1 MIIQKLE
8 IKNFRSYYGDN
19 EFDFSNG
26 LNLIIGGNGDG
37 KTTLFEAFD
46 WLCKTGRPI
55 MDTRFI
61 SKKRTEELE
70 SNESDNVR
78 VAMTYEHEGKKKTLE
93 KSFRFTKA
101 SDGFITTQN
110 YTFTLAEGDGIE
122 RKIIDGDY
130 LDHDFPVDLRH
141 YTMFKGESNLDVF
154 QQSNALG
161 QLIKTFSDV
170 KDFEAYFDFMK
181 YATSNAEKARDN
193 AQRNDK
199 KNTGKIRELKATI
212 DYESGILSDI
222 EKEITKKSQ
231 EAINFKSLLKN
242 IEQNKEASELLVAVN
257 RRIDSLVKNRNEKL
271 RVIHEDYTINLLDD
285 MWILMG
291 LEQTAREF
299 MDKVSLADLER
310 RNEEHDYLVKA
321 GERKALKKLKFTPLP
336 VNIPGPKTMREMLDE
351 EVCKVCGR
359 PAPKDSEPWKFM
371 LHKLQEYE
379 ESLKSRTDK
388 DKEEEIPPLYVNN
401 YIGELQ
407 RRENRLSDDLSSITT
422 LRHNIQEKIA
432 LNNRLHNGIKK
443 IDENL
448 EREYENKKRILA
460 QTDGLTEEQ
469 LKANFENISNW
480 MNQQRSAEDR
490 VDLLKRQREQHRAK
504 LEEAQTA
511 LSKLS
516 EGTSAEIYT
525 KIWNVIRQISDAFK
539 SAKENNKNQL
549 LHEIEDKAN
558 YFLEQLN
565 TNDFK
570 GTIRIIEKADG
581 QGEAV
586 LMNDDGTRIFD
597 PNTALRTTYLM
608 SVLFAIS
615 SLSSE
620 RRNSEFP
627 LIFDAPTSSF
637 TDAKESEFFNVI
649 SNIKK
654 QVIIVTKSFLKD
666 LGNGD
671 AILDSKRV
679 NEIHGV
685 VYRIEKKRPFDDK
698 KLGTIQTIITKI
710 K

>member
-1 MIIQKLE
+1 MIIQKIE

-55 MDTRFI
+55 MDTRLI

-110 YTFTLAEGDGIE
+110 YTFTLAEGNGIE
-122 RKIIDGDY
+122 REIIDGDY

-199 KNTGKIRELKATI
+199 KNVGKIRELKATI
-212 DYESGILSDI
+212 DYESEILSDI
-222 EKEITKKSQ
+222 EKEIAKKSQ
-231 EAINFKSLLKN
+231 EAVNFKSLLKN

-271 RVIHEDYTINLLDD
+271 RVIHEDYTIILLDD

-291 LEQTAREF
+291 YDKTAREF
-299 MDKVSLADLER
+299 MDKVSSADLER

-359 PAPKDSEPWKFM
+359 PAPKDTEPWKFM

-379 ESLKSRTDK
+379 ESLKSKTDK

-432 LNNRLHNGIKK
+432 LNNRLHNDIKK

-685 VYRIEKKRPFDDK
+685 VYRIEKKKPFDDK

>member
-46 WLCKTGRPI
+46 WLCRTDRPV
-55 MDTRFI
+55 MDPRLI
-61 SKKRTEELE
+61 SKKRVDELN
-70 SNESDNVR
+70 SSESDNVR
-78 VAMTYEHEGKKKTLE
+78 VAMTYEHDGKRKTLE
-93 KSFRFTKA
+93 KVFRFTKA
-101 SDGFITTQN
+101 ADGFITTQN
-110 YTFTLAEGDGIE
+110 YSFTLTEGNGIE
-122 RKIIDGDY
+122 RKIVDGTY

-193 AQRNDK
+193 AQRNDR
-199 KNTGKIRELKATI
+199 KNTGKIRELKNTI
-212 DYESGILSDI
+212 ETENSFLSEI

-242 IEQNKEASELLVAVN
+242 IEQNKEASEALVAVN
-257 RRIDSLVKNRNEKL
+257 RRISTLTKNRDDKQ
-271 RVIHEDYTINLLDD
+271 RIIHEDYTINLLDD

-291 LEQTAREF
+291 YEDTAREF
-299 MDKVSLADLER
+299 LSKVSKADLDR
-310 RNEEHDYLVKA
+310 RKEEKDYLVKA

-336 VNIPGPKTMREMLDE
+336 ANIPGPQTMKEMLND

-359 PAPKDSEPWKFM
+359 PAPKNSEPWLFM

-379 ESLKSRTDK
+379 ESLKANEG
-388 DKEEEIPPLYVNN
+388 KEQDEKIPPLYANN

-407 RRENRLSDDLSSITT
+407 RRGNRLSDDLNSITT
-422 LRHNIQEKIA
+422 LRHKIQEKIA
-432 LNNRLHNGIKK
+432 LNNRLHNDIKK

-448 EREYENKKRILA
+448 DREYENKKRILA

-469 LKANFENISNW
+469 LKANFQNISNW
-480 MNQQRSAEDR
+480 MNQQRDAEDR
-490 VDLLKRQREQHRAK
+490 VDILKRQREQHRAN

-516 EGTSAEIYT
+516 VGTSAEIYT
-525 KIWNVIRQISDAFK
+525 KIWNVIRQISVAFK
-539 SAKENNKNQL
+539 SAKESNKNQL

-637 TDAKESEFFNVI
+637 TDSKESEFFNVI

-666 LGNGD
+666 VGDGNTL
-671 AILDSKRV
+671 LDSDKV
-679 NEIHGV
+679 NEIQGT
-685 VYRIEKKRPFDDK
+685 VYRIEKKKPFDDK
-698 KLGTIQTIITKI
+698 NLGTIQTIITKI